1 MCDQVCACMTFVYV
15 CVFARMFFCVSACV
29 HVCGMVCAQ
38 ADTRLMQA
46 RPAASRSASPVFES
60 SEGGEESAYD
70 DRMSLDHL
78 CATCRAARVH
88 ACRASDHSG
97 EPAASSGVS
106 FLSPSPHSAVG
117 ADGGAPAF
125 HADPLTRLC
134 LQMEAP
140 RQSLHRP
147 LRRLCSQIAAP
158 SSLAFGAVP
167 EMGHDDDDDVFYLF
181 CKKQKIGD
189 ELHIYLEEGNPFTRP
204 HPRLATPV

>member
-1 MCDQVCACMTFVYV
+1 
-15 CVFARMFFCVSACV
+15 
-29 HVCGMVCAQ
+29 
-38 ADTRLMQA
+38 
-46 RPAASRSASPVFES
+46 
-60 SEGGEESAYD
+60 
-70 DRMSLDHL
+70 MSLDHL

-147 LRRLCSQIAAP
+147 LRRLCSQMEAP
-158 SSLAFGAVP
+158 PQSLHELLCRLCSQMEGPSLAFGAVP
-167 EMGHDDDDDVFYLF
+167 EIGLVLFISFLSPQLSMLVSVQSAVPRANFDTMMMFARQVPGHPCALRGP
-181 CKKQKIGD
+181 CL
-189 ELHIYLEEGNPFTRP
+189 LHRDSVSGP
-204 HPRLATPV
+204 HAA

>member
-1 MCDQVCACMTFVYV
+1 MW
-15 CVFARMFFCVSACV
+15 ARSHTAE
-29 HVCGMVCAQ
+29 
-38 ADTRLMQA
+38 
-46 RPAASRSASPVFES
+46 ASKGSRQSLSHLTASPVYEW

-147 LRRLCSQIAAP
+147 LRRLCSQMEAP
-158 SSLAFGAVP
+158 PQSLH
-167 EMGHDDDDDVFYLF
+167 ELLCRLCSQMGGPLQSLH
-181 CKKQKIGD
+181 
-189 ELHIYLEEGNPFTRP
+189 ELLLYTHAPCRSP
-204 HPRLATPV
+204 

>member
-1 MCDQVCACMTFVYV
+1 MLIYIYTNTHTDTRAQTHILHTSVT
-15 CVFARMFFCVSACV
+15 VSSTHRV
-29 HVCGMVCAQ
+29 RDGVR

-147 LRRLCSQIAAP
+147 LRRLCSQMEAP
-158 SSLAFGAVP
+158 PQSLH
-167 EMGHDDDDDVFYLF
+167 ELLCRLCSQMGGPLQSLH
-181 CKKQKIGD
+181 
-189 ELHIYLEEGNPFTRP
+189 ELLLYTRAP
-204 HPRLATPV
+204 CRSP